1 MTDGMAIRVDRRL
14 IGVAI
19 LTLLSLCLIG
29 STAFSEGA
37 PQVNYL
43 FSLGPYPGGTLK
55 AVFQLQRSD
64 EVTHY
69 MTVEIVPNGD
79 KYDVTETWSSPGQSA
94 DDLSS
99 GPGMGGA
106 ARAVGA
112 SYETEQ
118 NANIDLSPINALAD
132 RNVELAPNQTY
143 YLPDGARLT
152 TQDWDEI
159 AGIRVLRAIF
169 LHPNFPNQ
177 RVQLGLTDPDTSALL
192 SFPILMI
199 KEVDGKV
206 DQEIKLIEL
215 DYTP

>member
-1 MTDGMAIRVDRRL
+1 MAIRIDRRL
-14 IGVAI
+14 LVVV
-19 LTLLSLCLIG
+19 LLSLVG
-29 STAFSEGA
+29 VAVVSAQVFPAGA

-43 FSLGPYPGGTLK
+43 FGLGPYPGGTLK
-55 AVFQLQRSD
+55 AVFQLQRPD
-64 EVTHY
+64 EVAHY

-79 KYDVTETWSSPGQSA
+79 KYDVTETWRSPGQSA

-99 GPGMGGA
+99 GPGMAGA
-106 ARAVGA
+106 AGAIGA

-118 NANIDLSPINALAD
+118 NANIDLSPINVLAD

-143 YLPDGARLT
+143 YLPDGARLI

-159 AGIRVLRAIF
+159 AGIKVLMAIF
-169 LHPNFPNQ
+169 LHPSFPNQ

-192 SFPILMI
+192 SFPLLMI
-199 KEVDGKV
+199 KEVDGEV
-206 DQEIKLIEL
+206 DQEIKLTKL